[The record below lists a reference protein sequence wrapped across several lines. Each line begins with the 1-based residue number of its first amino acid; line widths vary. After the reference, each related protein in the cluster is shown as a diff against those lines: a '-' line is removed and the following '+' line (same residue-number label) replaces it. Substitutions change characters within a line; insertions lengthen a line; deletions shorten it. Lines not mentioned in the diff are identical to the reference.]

1 MPSDGLDRR
10 SLGEGGYLIRQ
21 AVPADIAILPSVER
35 RAGRLFEAWLTQ
47 TGLTPDSLEDVSD
60 VEELDAARRRGHLWV
75 ATTAGGDIVGF
86 AQVVIVDAVAH
97 LDEMDVVPEHGQKGI
112 GTRLVN
118 AVCEWARDNGY
129 PRVTL
134 TTFRDVPWNRAFY
147 EKRGFRVVDPRS
159 AGPEH
164 LELMALEA
172 ARGLRTGSSR
182 AHDVRVGLI

>member
-1 MPSDGLDRR
+1 MPGDGLGRR
-10 SLGEGGYLIRQ
+10 GPGDSGYLIRL
-21 AVPADIAILPSVER
+21 AEPVDIPILPSVER
-35 RAGRLFEAWLTQ
+35 RAGRMFEAWLAQ

-60 VEELDAARRRGHLWV
+60 LEELDVARQRGHLWV
-75 ATTAGGDIVGF
+75 AATAGGDIVGF

-97 LDEMDVVPEHGQKGI
+97 LDEVDVVPEHAQKGI
-112 GTRLVN
+112 GTQLVT
-118 AVCEWARDNGY
+118 AVCDWARDNGY

-164 LELMALEA
+164 LELIALET
-172 ARGLRTGSSR
+172 ARGLRT
-182 AHDVRVGLI
+182 DLRVLMTCELA